1 MTTGSLAPMRVVAGA
16 AGGLRLV
23 APRSGDVRPT
33 SERVREAI
41 FAALGSLGALSD
53 ARVLD
58 LFAGSGAL
66 GIEALSRG
74 ARHVTFVDSQR
85 AAVVAIRA
93 NLASTGLDG
102 GGRARVVRAGAA
114 SFVAG
119 EPGGWDLVLADPPYG
134 FAEWPSVLERLEC
147 GLMVAESDRPVELGT
162 AWEVIRSRAYG
173 GTVVVFA
180 RKPQGADEMTGGS

>member
-1 MTTGSLAPMRVVAGA
+1 MRVVAGV

-33 SERVREAI
+33 SERVREAV
-41 FAALGSLGALSD
+41 FAALESLGAVSG

-74 ARHVTFVDSQR
+74 AGHVTFVDSQR
-85 AAVVAIRA
+85 AAVVAVRA
-93 NLASTGLDG
+93 NLASTRLDA

-114 SFVAG
+114 SFVAA

-134 FAEWPSVLERLEC
+134 FAEWPSVLERLRC

-180 RKPQGADEMTGGS
+180 RKPQGADEMTGRS